1 MLKLFFFPAESFCG
15 KGKVIKGARRHGR
28 ARMGRVEYKYVHY
41 FVRLE
46 EGTPPEH
53 FYLPHPLSPE
63 QQLEKWTQEMR
74 NRKVINSL

>member
-1 MLKLFFFPAESFCG
+1 
-15 KGKVIKGARRHGR
+15 
-28 ARMGRVEYKYVHY
+28 MGRIEYKFVHY

-63 QQLEKWTQEMR
+63 QQIEKWTNEMR